1 MANQMEQLYGQHR
14 LLMEACLKPVQ
25 GTRFQPTG
33 FPDLG
38 AAVYEA
44 PDEHGNSVQMVLV
57 ESAQSV
63 ANRLEIVCWNDAT
76 DSLNPTVAGMP
87 YVSVTLW
94 DSGNTTNSLLEA
106 HRLNS
111 PYIMNDDGFAQ
122 RLRTDARLPA
132 GSGSTGARRRGRRAS
147 AEAEVERPPADTDQ
161 VGAFDRATLARAAF
175 KYDPGSVLHGVFL
188 EKLDG
193 RARLQR
199 CLSGFI
205 EARQSNVADS
215 GGVKNDRVAPAP
227 SSLHGIG
234 LTVSAAEGYGNV
246 PFHRTEYTAE
256 SITAYFNLDLAQ
268 IRAYGLGENAERF
281 LTTLALWKVRKFL
294 DTGLRLRTACDLQ
307 VIGDLEITQP
317 LNGFTVP
324 STQELEADLP
334 MLIQT
339 CSVDGSF
346 ADPPVTELIF
356 QRR

>member
-1 MANQMEQLYGQHR
+1 MAIELERLNGQPR
-14 LLMEACLKPVQ
+14 LLMEARLEPVQ

-44 PDEHGNSVQMVLV
+44 PGENGNPEQTVLV

-63 ANRLEIVCWNDAT
+63 ANRLESVCWDEAAA
-76 DSLNPTVAGMP
+76 SLHSAVAGMP

-94 DSGNTTNSLLEA
+94 DSGDSTNSLLEA

-111 PYIMNDDGFAQ
+111 PYIMNDADFAQ
-122 RLRTDARLPA
+122 RFRTEAKLPA
-132 GSGSTGARRRGRRAS
+132 RN
-147 AEAEVERPPADTDQ
+147 EQ
-161 VGAFDRATLARAAF
+161 VGVSYRGTLAKAAF

-205 EARQSNVADS
+205 EARRSKVADS

-227 SSLHGIG
+227 SSLREIG
-234 LTVSAAEGYGNV
+234 LSVNAADGYGNV

-268 IRAYGLGENAERF
+268 IRAYALGENAERF
-281 LTTLALWKVRKFL
+281 LATLALWKVRKFL
-294 DTGLRLRTACDLQ
+294 DTGLRLRTACDLG
-307 VIGDLEITQP
+307 VVGDLKVTRP
-317 LNGFTVP
+317 VSGFTVP
-324 STQELEADLP
+324 SAPELESDLP
-334 MLIQT
+334 ALIQA
-339 CSVDGSF
+339 CAADGLF
-346 ADPPVTELIF
+346 ATPPVTELTF